1 MPEEQEQQLQQQD
14 HQHNHNHN
22 QLDQQESIIMMKEA
36 LEVVAKELQEQEQEQ
51 KMQINQDHVDGI
63 MTKMEKEEDELQE
76 ELLQQVE
83 HQEAVTTI
91 TIQEEEQASFFAS
104 VTPPPPPP
112 PNKEEE
118 ETEQQSDH
126 DHTLP
131 KENEEEEE
139 QDEKI
144 QQQSLVV
151 ESASSTT
158 TTTTTEEVEQADTIV
173 RSLISNGLQQLT
185 YTERCCIQDE
195 IHGVQSMGC
204 MDEETN
210 PLFVRSALQQFN
222 KHLDDM
228 MMSSSTTT
236 PHTDDSYYS
245 SLFFRDHDEDD
256 DDHQEDG
263 TSSNTTNST
272 PALPPSSAAIP
283 TYAYELCLRKN
294 YIYAQKGKEEVED
307 EQQHQ
312 HLSSSSSSS
321 SFSSSSSSSSS
332 SSTLKL
338 MCLRAELWN
347 PQKAC
352 ERFLRHLNTLYKYY
366 GEDALQYPLTLQR
379 FFHQNYQSQ
388 VNIMKNSNNNNNNNK
403 NKNKDNNN
411 RATTITETTSQPP
424 PLPPPR
430 KKRPYKKRGSNK
442 TKGTKRVST
451 TPEGGAA
458 ADTTNDDLLS
468 SSTNTPPIHH
478 SMATPEM
485 SWLKQ
490 GGFQLL
496 PSRERSGRRVVIFH
510 GISLEEQQS
519 KLNNNNI
526 HAMFKAMLYFFTT
539 IAKCDIDAQ
548 RDGIVLILSASVAS
562 SFTSFS
568 TTSNTSASSTTS
580 SSSSSTPSAST
591 FLDEYYN
598 LHQSMPIRCSSVH
611 ICYDIE
617 NDRGLSSIRLDM
629 IQRLGHVFSQRV
641 RIYDKDA
648 SNFQTKNQLSTYGIH
663 VHDIPLTGTSSLKFK
678 HHFQWIKIQEFFEK
692 QENLAQE
699 AIAIAEAEEQTARD
713 DSSPISLSYLQH
725 SQGQD
730 QQQLGLDI
738 SLDGL
743 PSFFGGGVGVSSPC
757 HQFQQQQLQ
766 HFWNENNKF
775 QRGNLEFMEIIESK
789 IPIYQDTRSWKKK
802 HEILVDALS
811 EFLDLTDGRGRFL
824 TNATQLKGMIS
835 EKAPDGCWIDL
846 PLNSPLL
853 MQKVRNLLINHIR
866 RLENRAASLKR
877 KTPGTTK
884 SSSSKNAMI
893 ITQTVKKMK
902 TTTGTPQQCCAVI
915 AKPLPMNAFTTLPP
929 RTTGRRNLASVFD
942 CATNNKNNS
951 NGDVIDGDRST
962 RLHNV
967 VDAIVAIDDRLNKEV
982 DELFLLDDSLRTT
995 TRDFGTTLM
1004 DSNGNDNEH
1013 DGIVNNNVNNGIA
1026 NNEMTDVLL
1035 GCSA

>member
-1 MPEEQEQQLQQQD
+1 
-14 HQHNHNHN
+14 
-22 QLDQQESIIMMKEA
+22 
-36 LEVVAKELQEQEQEQ
+36 
-51 KMQINQDHVDGI
+51 
-63 MTKMEKEEDELQE
+63 
-76 ELLQQVE
+76 
-83 HQEAVTTI
+83 
-91 TIQEEEQASFFAS
+91 
-104 VTPPPPPP
+104 
-112 PNKEEE
+112 
-118 ETEQQSDH
+118 
-126 DHTLP
+126 
-131 KENEEEEE
+131 
-139 QDEKI
+139 
-144 QQQSLVV
+144 
-151 ESASSTT
+151 
-158 TTTTTEEVEQADTIV
+158 
-173 RSLISNGLQQLT
+173 
-185 YTERCCIQDE
+185 
-195 IHGVQSMGC
+195 
-204 MDEETN
+204 
-210 PLFVRSALQQFN
+210 
-222 KHLDDM
+222 
-228 MMSSSTTT
+228 
-236 PHTDDSYYS
+236 
-245 SLFFRDHDEDD
+245 
-256 DDHQEDG
+256 
-263 TSSNTTNST
+263 
-272 PALPPSSAAIP
+272 
-283 TYAYELCLRKN
+283 
-294 YIYAQKGKEEVED
+294 
-307 EQQHQ
+307 
-312 HLSSSSSSS
+312 
-321 SFSSSSSSSSS
+321 
-332 SSTLKL
+332 
-338 MCLRAELWN
+338 
-347 PQKAC
+347 
-352 ERFLRHLNTLYKYY
+352 
-366 GEDALQYPLTLQR
+366 
-379 FFHQNYQSQ
+379 
-388 VNIMKNSNNNNNNNK
+388 
-403 NKNKDNNN
+403 
-411 RATTITETTSQPP
+411 
-424 PLPPPR
+424 
-430 KKRPYKKRGSNK
+430 
-442 TKGTKRVST
+442 
-451 TPEGGAA
+451 
-458 ADTTNDDLLS
+458 
-468 SSTNTPPIHH
+468 
-478 SMATPEM
+478 
-485 SWLKQ
+485 
-490 GGFQLL
+490 
-496 PSRERSGRRVVIFH
+496 
-510 GISLEEQQS
+510 
-519 KLNNNNI
+519 
-526 HAMFKAMLYFFTT
+526 MLYFFTT

-562 SFTSFS
+562 SFTSFTT
-568 TTSNTSASSTTS
+568 TTSNTSASSTT

-699 AIAIAEAEEQTARD
+699 AIAEAEEQAARD
-713 DSSPISLSYLQH
+713 ASSPISLSYLQQ

-730 QQQLGLDI
+730 QQPLGLDI

-743 PSFFGGGVGVSSPC
+743 PSYFGGGGGVSSPC

-766 HFWNENNKF
+766 HVQPFAFQQQQQQQIPQPLLQPLSFPFPSLSCFQQQQQRQQHNQQQQQQQQQQRRVNSVSKNNDKKMKNDATTNDANADDDDDDDFEVTIIECPRVNDVLFHRGGKFWNENNKF

-902 TTTGTPQQCCAVI
+902 MTTGTPQQCCAVI
-915 AKPLPMNAFTTLPP
+915 AKPLPMKAFTTLPP

-942 CATNNKNNS
+942 CATNNKN
-951 NGDVIDGDRST
+951 DGDRST

-995 TRDFGTTLM
+995 ARDFGTTLM

>member
-1 MPEEQEQQLQQQD
+1 
-14 HQHNHNHN
+14 
-22 QLDQQESIIMMKEA
+22 
-36 LEVVAKELQEQEQEQ
+36 
-51 KMQINQDHVDGI
+51 
-63 MTKMEKEEDELQE
+63 
-76 ELLQQVE
+76 
-83 HQEAVTTI
+83 
-91 TIQEEEQASFFAS
+91 
-104 VTPPPPPP
+104 
-112 PNKEEE
+112 
-118 ETEQQSDH
+118 
-126 DHTLP
+126 
-131 KENEEEEE
+131 
-139 QDEKI
+139 
-144 QQQSLVV
+144 
-151 ESASSTT
+151 
-158 TTTTTEEVEQADTIV
+158 
-173 RSLISNGLQQLT
+173 
-185 YTERCCIQDE
+185 
-195 IHGVQSMGC
+195 
-204 MDEETN
+204 
-210 PLFVRSALQQFN
+210 
-222 KHLDDM
+222 
-228 MMSSSTTT
+228 
-236 PHTDDSYYS
+236 
-245 SLFFRDHDEDD
+245 
-256 DDHQEDG
+256 
-263 TSSNTTNST
+263 
-272 PALPPSSAAIP
+272 
-283 TYAYELCLRKN
+283 
-294 YIYAQKGKEEVED
+294 
-307 EQQHQ
+307 
-312 HLSSSSSSS
+312 
-321 SFSSSSSSSSS
+321 
-332 SSTLKL
+332 
-338 MCLRAELWN
+338 
-347 PQKAC
+347 
-352 ERFLRHLNTLYKYY
+352 
-366 GEDALQYPLTLQR
+366 
-379 FFHQNYQSQ
+379 
-388 VNIMKNSNNNNNNNK
+388 
-403 NKNKDNNN
+403 
-411 RATTITETTSQPP
+411 
-424 PLPPPR
+424 
-430 KKRPYKKRGSNK
+430 
-442 TKGTKRVST
+442 
-451 TPEGGAA
+451 
-458 ADTTNDDLLS
+458 
-468 SSTNTPPIHH
+468 
-478 SMATPEM
+478 
-485 SWLKQ
+485 
-490 GGFQLL
+490 
-496 PSRERSGRRVVIFH
+496 
-510 GISLEEQQS
+510 
-519 KLNNNNI
+519 
-526 HAMFKAMLYFFTT
+526 MLYFFTT

-562 SFTSFS
+562 SFTSFTT
-568 TTSNTSASSTTS
+568 TTSNTSASSST
-580 SSSSSTPSAST
+580 SSSTPSAST

-743 PSFFGGGVGVSSPC
+743 PSYFGGGGGVSSPC

-766 HFWNENNKF
+766 HVQSFAFQQQQQQQQRRVNSVSKNNDKKKKNDATTNDANADADADADDGDDFEVTIIECPRVNDVLFHRGGKFWNENNKF

-902 TTTGTPQQCCAVI
+902 MTTGTPQQCCAVI
-915 AKPLPMNAFTTLPP
+915 AKPLPMKAFTTLPP

-951 NGDVIDGDRST
+951 NGDVNDGDRST

-995 TRDFGTTLM
+995 ARDFGTTLM
-1004 DSNGNDNEH
+1004 DSDGNDNEH